1 MLLKCAFSSLSLF
14 IRVHT
19 YEKQIHKINYCRV
32 IWVIRFYET
41 SIKSLI
47 IFCNINECEGGL
59 TGNGV
64 TTTISTDT
72 TSVCITD

>member
-1 MLLKCAFSSLSLF
+1 MLLKCAFSSLSSF

-19 YEKQIHKINYCRV
+19 YEKQMHKVNSCRV

-47 IFCNINECEGGL
+47 IFCNVTECEGGL

-64 TTTISTDT
+64 TTTTSTDT